1 MDSKNSFF
9 QYSNGIKLK
18 FIYFFI
24 SFSLAVCCSSKSKNT
39 TEKIINLEKISIDS
53 INLKIYNKN
62 YLMGK
67 FDYKSDSSF
76 SIAPSIYTYKTI
88 FLKKVVLD
96 SFIKMAEEAKKSE
109 INLKIISGTRNF
121 FEQKGIWERKWN
133 NLSGLTDIEK
143 AKKILEFSSMPS
155 TSRHHWGT
163 EIDVNNLNNSYFSK
177 GQGLKEYTWLVENA
191 DKFGFFQPY
200 TSKNNGRTGYN
211 EEKWHWSFKP
221 ISYQCL
227 KVFKDSISHEDINDF
242 LGHNTAPKIDV
253 IPNYV
258 DGIEY

>member
-1 MDSKNSFF
+1 MDFNNSFF
-9 QYSNGIKLK
+9 QHSNEKKYK
-18 FIYFFI
+18 FIYIFMFFSI
-24 SFSLAVCCSSKSKNT
+24 IVCCRSKSKNP
-39 TEKIINLEKISIDS
+39 EIITNLEILSVDT
-53 INLKIYNKN
+53 INLKNYNKN

-67 FDYKSDSSF
+67 FDYKSDPSF
-76 SIAPSIYTYKTI
+76 GIVPSIYTFKTI

-96 SFIKMAEEAKKSE
+96 SFIEMADEAKKSE

-121 FEQKGIWERKWN
+121 FEQKVIWERKWN
-133 NLSGLTDIEK
+133 SLSGLTDIEK

-163 EIDVNNLNNSYFSK
+163 EIDINNLNNSYFSK

-221 ISYQCL
+221 ISYECL
-227 KVFKDSISHEDINDF
+227 KVFKNSISHEDINDF
-242 LGHNTAPKIDV
+242 LGHDTAPKIDV
-253 IPNYV
+253 ISNYV

>member
-1 MDSKNSFF
+1 MDSNNSFF

-18 FIYFFI
+18 FIYIFI
-24 SFSLAVCCSSKSKNT
+24 CVSLIVCCSSKSKNT
-39 TEKIINLEKISIDS
+39 PETIINLEILSVDS
-53 INLKIYNKN
+53 VNLRNYNKN

-67 FDYKSDSSF
+67 FDYKTDSSF
-76 SIAPSIYTYKTI
+76 GIVPSIYTFKTI

-96 SFIKMAEEAKKSE
+96 SFIKMADEAKKSE

-121 FEQKGIWERKWN
+121 FQQKGIWERKWIS
-133 NLSGLTDIEK
+133 LSGFTDSEK

-163 EIDVNNLNNSYFSK
+163 DIDVNNLNNSYFSK
-177 GQGLKEYTWLVENA
+177 GKGLKEYTWLVENA
-191 DKFGFFQPY
+191 HKFGFFQPY

-227 KVFKDSISHEDINDF
+227 KFFNDSISHEDINDF
-242 LGHNTAPKIDV
+242 LGHDTAPKID
-253 IPNYV
+253 IISNYV
-258 DGIEY
+258 NGIEY